1 MKMSKYTTEVSIL
14 NTYSRYRLIQM
25 HNHKKGWNEDTSSD
39 DECNNAIS
47 VARWW
52 ILLYRTESVVKYITR
67 IENDGN
73 EQKFSDIQLCES
85 QQQAVYLIHR
95 SNTISECQPVNSLLA
110 SSQLNPLRPCIFQAA
125 KQKLTH
131 SYSFIQLILIL
142 DFATNFLLSYYQ
154 LSTKYCKLHWALS
167 SARTTPNTPI
177 CVWTVTVIVCA
188 CEFFLSLSQ
197 FNVTFV
203 SPFLRLR
210 YDFAVF
216 FLLIYIKYIYAC
228 YLLLLFLSC
237 VLQNCLLQS
246 LNTNLV
252 LGERQKKANLSSLGK
267 PLKKHSTQSNSHSER
282 RESTKPRICM
292 TSIKCRK

>member
-1 MKMSKYTTEVSIL
+1 
-14 NTYSRYRLIQM
+14 M

-52 ILLYRTESVVKYITR
+52 ILLHRTESVVKYITR
-67 IENDGN
+67 IENDGK

-131 SYSFIQLILIL
+131 IYSFIQLILIL

-154 LSTKYCKLHWALS
+154 LSTKYCKLHWVLS

-177 CVWTVTVIVCA
+177 CVCGLWLWLCVHVN
-188 CEFFLSLSQ
+188 FFSLSLNSMSHLCLL
-197 FNVTFV
+197 F
-203 SPFLRLR
+203 
-210 YDFAVF
+210 YDCVMILLCF

-237 VLQNCLLQS
+237 VLQNCLLQY
-246 LNTNLV
+246 LNTNLA
-252 LGERQKKANLSSLGK
+252 LGERQKKRTCRVLE
-267 PLKKHSTQSNSHSER
+267 SH
-282 RESTKPRICM
+282 
-292 TSIKCRK
+292 

>member
-188 CEFFLSLSQ
+188 CEFFLSLSLSIQ
-197 FNVTFV
+197 CHICV
-203 SPFLRLR
+203 SFFTIALW
-210 YDFAVF
+210 FCCVF
-216 FLLIYIKYIYAC
+216 FF
-228 YLLLLFLSC
+228 LFISNTFMHAICCFCFFRVYSKIVSC
-237 VLQNCLLQS
+237 
-246 LNTNLV
+246 
-252 LGERQKKANLSSLGK
+252 NLSTQISFWVSD
-267 PLKKHSTQSNSHSER
+267 KKKRTCRVLESH
-282 RESTKPRICM
+282 
-292 TSIKCRK
+292 